1 MSETFPDSPTFR
13 VFSCPQCSY
22 TMNTTQSRCPSCSTT
37 IDAATA
43 QSAAETLSI
52 VDQAISDASYINIVL
67 YTILGVF
74 PAVLAWMAK
83 FHLTLPLLLLSPSLP
98 GLAGTLYVLGLLAA
112 ITMCG
117 VTVMAVRW
125 WLLFAKLP
133 STDSDY
139 IAARRK
145 VLSAA
150 AIATLIVVVMTAITL
165 VLISRA

>member
-1 MSETFPDSPTFR
+1 
-13 VFSCPQCSY
+13 
-22 TMNTTQSRCPSCSTT
+22 MNTTQSRCPACSTAV
-37 IDAATA
+37 DAATA
-43 QSAAETLSI
+43 QTAADALSV

-98 GLAGTLYVLGLLAA
+98 GLAGTLYVLGMLAA

-150 AIATLIVVVMTAITL
+150 AISTLIVVVMTAMTL

>member
-1 MSETFPDSPTFR
+1 M
-13 VFSCPQCSY
+13 
-22 TMNTTQSRCPSCSTT
+22 
-37 IDAATA
+37 
-43 QSAAETLSI
+43 
-52 VDQAISDASYINIVL
+52 
-67 YTILGVF
+67 
-74 PAVLAWMAK
+74 
-83 FHLTLPLLLLSPSLP
+83 
-98 GLAGTLYVLGLLAA
+98 LAA

-150 AIATLIVVVMTAITL
+150 AISTLIVVVMTAMTL